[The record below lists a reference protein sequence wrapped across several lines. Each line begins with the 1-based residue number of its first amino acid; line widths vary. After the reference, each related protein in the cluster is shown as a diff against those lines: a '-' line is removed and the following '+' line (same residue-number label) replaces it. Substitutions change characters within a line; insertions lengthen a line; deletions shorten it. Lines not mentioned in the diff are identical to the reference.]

1 MCLSLIVR
9 RQLVL
14 HNKDER
20 IAVVTKLVGFQEFRV
35 DGKIECFIRLC
46 GASNSGRLIWNN
58 RKANAMAD
66 RCRPAPPS
74 FHSNRSQ
81 LSNLVGNQC
90 CAIPMFRHGRSLVL
104 VIYVLYLLPLPFPAN
119 PSLRKV

>member
-14 HNKDER
+14 RNKDER
-20 IAVVTKLVGFQEFRV
+20 IPVVTKLVGFQKFRV
-35 DGKIECFIRLC
+35 DGTIKCFIRLC

-66 RCRPAPPS
+66 GCRTLPPPPLLS
-74 FHSNRSQ
+74 FKPLATLKPRWK
-81 LSNLVGNQC
+81 
-90 CAIPMFRHGRSLVL
+90 PMLRHPNVPSRAEPGACDMCW
-104 VIYVLYLLPLPFPAN
+104 PLPFPAN